1 MTSTR
6 QRILIIEDEPPIAKF
21 LRATLTAADYE
32 IEEATTGREGLQK
45 AAGQPPDLVILDLGL
60 PDLDGKAVLIEL
72 REWFTGPIIILS
84 ARDQESEKIA
94 ALDLGA
100 DDYLT
105 KPFGV
110 GELQARLRAAFRHVA
125 VGKVESNILSCGE
138 LVIDLSARVARLG
151 KEELHLTPL
160 EYKLM
165 VMLMKHS
172 GKVMTHRQL
181 LREIWGPDCSYE
193 NHYLRVFVAN
203 LRKKIGDDS
212 TNPRFILTEP
222 GIGYRFMSE

>member
-1 MTSTR
+1 MTSTHH
-6 QRILIIEDEPPIAKF
+6 RILIIEDEPPIAKF
-21 LRATLTAADYE
+21 LRATLSTAEYE
-32 IEEATTGREGLQK
+32 TIEASNGRQGIQK
-45 AAGQPPDLVILDLGL
+45 AAEQPPDLIILDLGL
-60 PDLDGKAVLIEL
+60 PDMDGKLVLTEL
-72 REWFTGPIIILS
+72 REWFNGPIIILS
-84 ARDQESEKIA
+84 ARDQESEKVA

-110 GELQARLRAAFRHVA
+110 GELQARLRAAFRHA
-125 VGKVESNILSCGE
+125 NSGMSESNLLNYGE
-138 LVIDLSARVARLG
+138 LVIDLSSRVARLAN
-151 KEELHLTPL
+151 EELHLTPL

-165 VMLMKHS
+165 VMLMKNA
-172 GKVMTHRQL
+172 GKVLTHRQL

-212 TNPRFILTEP
+212 ANPRFILTEP
-222 GIGYRFMSE
+222 GIGYRFKGE